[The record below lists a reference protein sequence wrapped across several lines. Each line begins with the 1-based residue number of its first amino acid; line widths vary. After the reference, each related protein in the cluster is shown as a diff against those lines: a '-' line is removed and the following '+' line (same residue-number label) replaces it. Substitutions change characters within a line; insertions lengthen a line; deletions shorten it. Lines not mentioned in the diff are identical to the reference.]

1 MVVILSGIP
10 GAGKTTVMQK
20 ALEKKPLKFVTYGT
34 VMFDLAREK
43 MGVEDRDAMRTLP
56 VERQRQL
63 QEMTADRVAEMGD
76 VVVDTHCTI
85 KTPAGY
91 LPGFPY
97 DILKRLRPRLV
108 ILVEAS
114 PQEIAARRSKDQDV
128 RQRDPD
134 TVEEM
139 EEHQMMNRMA
149 AMTYATLVGATV
161 KIIHNREG
169 RLEEAADQIVQ
180 ALG

>member
-1 MVVILSGIP
+1 MVVLLSGIP

-20 ALEKKPLKFVTYGT
+20 ALEKKPLDFVTYGT

-43 MGVEDRDAMRTLP
+43 MGVEDRDAMRTLS
-56 VERQRQL
+56 VEKQRQL

-97 DILKRLRPRLV
+97 DILKRLQPRLI

-114 PQEIAARRSKDQDV
+114 PQEIAARRSKDEGL
-128 RQRDPD
+128 RRRDQE
-134 TVEEM
+134 TEEEM
-139 EEHQMMNRMA
+139 EEHQMMNRVA
-149 AMTYATLVGATV
+149 AMTYAILVGATV
-161 KIIHNREG
+161 KIIHNRQG
-169 RLEEAADQIVQ
+169 QLDEAADQILR
-180 ALG
+180 AL